1 MSATYRL
8 FERWMAAK
16 GIASERAAL
25 RQLGVSATVAQHWKN
40 GRNGSLAII
49 EKMADDLG
57 EDYVPIVMAAFTET
71 APNEPEKK
79 AWRRLA
85 KRVVG
90 SVVLAAV
97 LYSPTPEVTAATIKN
112 GLDKEP
118 GVYIMRSMI
127 RCPSLPNSPVATARS
142 NSLRIPGDIIF
153 PIGKTD
159 YIRK

>member
-57 EDYVPIVMAAFTET
+57 EDYVPIVMQAFTET

-85 KRVVG
+85 KRVG
-90 SVVLAAV
+90 GAVVLAAV
-97 LYSPTPEVTAATIKN
+97 LYSPTPEVTAATSGN
-112 GLDKEP
+112 HTPAYTLCEVRRRG
-118 GVYIMRSMI
+118 RS
-127 RCPSLPNSPVATARS
+127 RRKLRSACARVPT
-142 NSLRIPGDIIF
+142 R
-153 PIGKTD
+153 
-159 YIRK
+159 RAA